1 MFIFSYLCKM
11 DKIKLHNDVQDEI
24 EGSIN
29 KVMEADDDFSKLTL
43 LCMKTLSKEII
54 PNPMPLNVTYEYKNF
69 KIKNKFEILVNY
81 DIHYGDM
88 TDTRQFTIELEKYED
103 VDFQVWTSEDIED
116 TDLYKGSGIHVEK
129 EYETYYYGIHSSM
142 NGSYYV
148 KVDKSK
154 CTKVNEFKLMI
165 DRAVKARVDKEG
177 HKEAIEM
184 VIKAQKKN

>member
-1 MFIFSYLCKM
+1 
-11 DKIKLHNDVQDEI
+11 
-24 EGSIN
+24 
-29 KVMEADDDFSKLTL
+29 
-43 LCMKTLSKEII
+43 
-54 PNPMPLNVTYEYKNF
+54 
-69 KIKNKFEILVNY
+69 
-81 DIHYGDM
+81 
-88 TDTRQFTIELEKYED
+88 
-103 VDFQVWTSEDIED
+103 
-116 TDLYKGSGIHVEK
+116 
-129 EYETYYYGIHSSM
+129 M